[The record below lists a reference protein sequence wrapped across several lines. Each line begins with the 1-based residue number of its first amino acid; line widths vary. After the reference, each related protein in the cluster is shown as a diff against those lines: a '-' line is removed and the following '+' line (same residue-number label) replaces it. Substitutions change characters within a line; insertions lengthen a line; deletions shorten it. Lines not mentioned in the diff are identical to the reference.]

1 MKTIDLLAR
10 QMPTTRLTRL
20 PRPDHPHSRE
30 GLCGVGPNTLK
41 LEMVK
46 GQPKGQPKGRPKG
59 RPNGRPGGQPRGRG
73 LEAGLEA
80 GLKAGLKGWAKGW
93 PERPT

>member
-10 QMPTTRLTRL
+10 QMPTTRATRL

-41 LEMVK
+41 LNTCQGGRLAEKDLYK
-46 GQPKGQPKGRPKG
+46 GLHKGLYKGLYKVG
-59 RPNGRPGGQPRGRG
+59 R
-73 LEAGLEA
+73 
-80 GLKAGLKGWAKGW
+80 
-93 PERPT
+93 